1 MQWTHQGSPPPKK
14 FKVQKSAGKIMAT
27 VFWDIEGILLIEY
40 MPHKTTITG
49 ASYAFQQLNL
59 CVKPFSRNGGGSSLV
74 EFSFCKTTQAHTHL
88 VLQRLLLKKRA
99 SDNLTTHPTV

>member
-1 MQWTHQGSPPPKK
+1 
-14 FKVQKSAGKIMAT
+14 
-27 VFWDIEGILLIEY
+27 

-49 ASYAFQQLNL
+49 ASYATTIESLRQ
-59 CVKPFSRNGGGSSLV
+59 GGSSLV

-99 SDNLTTHPTV
+99 SDNLTTHPTVQILHLVTTFSLVRSKNSSGVVIFLMTKK

>member
-1 MQWTHQGSPPPKK
+1 VTGDETWVHHYDPETKQESMQWTHQGSPPPKK

-49 ASYAFQQLNL
+49 ASYATQNNNN
-59 CVKPFSRNGGGSSLV
+59 R
-74 EFSFCKTTQAHTHL
+74 SFIC
-88 VLQRLLLKKRA
+88 
-99 SDNLTTHPTV
+99 NNN